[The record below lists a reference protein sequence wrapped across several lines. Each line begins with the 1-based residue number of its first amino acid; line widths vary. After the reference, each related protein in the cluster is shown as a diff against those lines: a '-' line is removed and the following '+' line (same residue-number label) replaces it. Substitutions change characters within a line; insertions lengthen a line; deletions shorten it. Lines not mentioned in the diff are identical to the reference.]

1 MEVNSIDAGSRFLAS
16 TLHEVRTPIQTI
28 ISTVELLGETSLDK
42 EQNEYVHQIE
52 FSANVLLQLANDILD
67 YTKIHSG
74 DLKIE
79 NIPFDVVDL
88 TEHVVDLVSIEAIN
102 KGLEIVTDID
112 TTFPKIIMGDP
123 TRLQQVIL
131 NLVKNAVKFTEK
143 GYVVVRVYNKKEK
156 LFFEVIDS
164 GIGVPKEKQ
173 DLVFENF
180 YQVDASTTRKYGG
193 SGMGLAICKNLV
205 EIMKGKIGVKDNP
218 AGGSIFWFCI
228 PMQVS
233 QIDAQLEEFTPQLTI
248 PEHTKILLVD
258 DNELA
263 LAALATKIKNLGI
276 ETIDTALSGEQALE
290 KISTAAKEKHPYTV
304 VFVDMIMPK
313 MDGWRFASKV
323 TSSLITNKLKMYLV
337 VPEGQMG
344 KDAKMKI
351 LDWFNGYLY
360 KPVKRKQLFTLL
372 NEAFTSLPNI
382 YPVEME
388 AIKNINLA
396 PTNLVP
402 LIEENEIAGNC
413 KVLVA
418 EDHPVN
424 RKLIETFLRKFGAT
438 VYSAEDGEA
447 AVKQI
452 EQHPEIDLVFMDILM
467 PIKSGIDATVEL
479 RAKNY
484 NGIIIACTANNDPND
499 FKTYRELGIND
510 ILVKPFKKNGVRE
523 MLEKWTTVLSIPAA
537 KEIVSLTEVNNSAGD
552 KWDISDFMDT
562 VGGDEE
568 LAVSLMD
575 DFIKQT
581 EEVLAALRPELKKPQ
596 KDFAKLD
603 ELSHKLK
610 GSCAT
615 LSINSLYTPSKT
627 MNEAARKNDFV
638 TVEASETE
646 FELAFIEFKNLEKK
660 WADSLK

>member
-74 DLKIE
+74 DFKLE
-79 NIPFDVVDL
+79 YIPFDVVEL

-112 TTFPKIIMGDP
+112 HTFPKIIMGDP

-143 GYVVVRVYNKKEK
+143 GYVVVRVYCRDEK
-156 LFFEVIDS
+156 LYFEIIDS
-164 GIGVPKEKQ
+164 GIGIPKEKQ
-173 DLVFENF
+173 ELVFNNF

-205 EIMKGKIGVKDNP
+205 DIMKGQIGVKDNP
-218 AGGSIFWFCI
+218 AGGSIFWFSI

-233 QIDAQLEEFTPQLTI
+233 QIDAQLEEFTPHLTI

-276 ETIDTALSGEQALE
+276 SQIDTALSGEQALE
-290 KISTAAKEKHPYTV
+290 KISAAAKEKHPYTV

-313 MDGWRFASKV
+313 MDGWRFASEV

-402 LIEENEIAGNC
+402 LIEENEIARNC

-438 VYSAEDGEA
+438 VYSAEDGAA
-447 AVKQI
+447 AVKMI
-452 EQHPEIDLVFMDILM
+452 EKHPETDLIFMDILM
-467 PIKSGIDATVEL
+467 PVKSGIDATVEL

-510 ILVKPFKKNGVRE
+510 ILVKPFKKDGVRG
-523 MLEKWTTVLSIPAA
+523 MLEKWTAVLTIPEA
-537 KEIVSLTEVNNSAGD
+537 KEIVSLTEVNNLASD

-568 LAVSLMD
+568 LAVSLMN

-581 EEVLAALRPELKKPQ
+581 EEILAELRPELKNPE
-596 KDFAKLD
+596 KDFKKLD

-610 GSCAT
+610 GSCGT
-615 LSINSLYTPSKT
+615 LSISSLYAPAKK
-627 MNEAARKNDFV
+627 MNEAARKDDFV
-638 TVEASETE
+638 TVEASEVE

-660 WADSLK
+660 WSDSLK

>member
-1 MEVNSIDAGSRFLAS
+1 LEVNSIDAGSRFLAS

-28 ISTVELLGETSLDK
+28 ISTIELLEDTQLDK

-67 YTKIHSG
+67 YTKLHSG
-74 DLKIE
+74 DFKIE
-79 NIPFDVVDL
+79 CIPFDVVDL

-102 KGLEIVTDID
+102 KGLEIVTDMD
-112 TTFPKIIMGDP
+112 PSFPKIIMGDP
-123 TRLQQVIL
+123 TRLQQIIL

-143 GYVVVRVYNKKEK
+143 GYVVVRVSSRKKM

-164 GIGVPKEKQ
+164 GIGIPKEKQ
-173 DLVFENF
+173 SLVFNNF

-205 EIMKGKIGVKDNP
+205 EIMKGKIGVKNNP
-218 AGGSIFWFCI
+218 AGGSIFWFSI
-228 PMQVS
+228 PLQAS

-248 PEHTKILLVD
+248 PENTNILIVD

-276 ETIDTALSGEQALE
+276 TKIDTALSGEQALE
-290 KISTAAKEKHPYTV
+290 KISLASKEKHPYTI

-313 MDGWRFASKV
+313 MDGWRFASEV
-323 TSSLITNKLKMYLV
+323 TNSLITNKLKMYLV

-382 YPVEME
+382 YPIEME

-402 LIEENEIAGNC
+402 IIEENEIAQKY

-438 VYSAEDGEA
+438 VYSAEDGAA
-447 AVKQI
+447 AVEQI
-452 EQHPEIDLVFMDILM
+452 EQHPEIDLIFMDILM
-467 PIKSGIDATVEL
+467 PVKSGIDATVEL

-510 ILVKPFKKNGVRE
+510 ILVKPFKKDGVRG
-523 MLEKWTTVLSIPAA
+523 MLEKWTAVLSIPTA
-537 KEIVSLTEVNNSAGD
+537 KEIVSLTEVNNFASD

-575 DFIKQT
+575 DFISQT
-581 EEVLAALRPELKKPQ
+581 EEVLTALRPQLKKPQ
-596 KDFAKLD
+596 KDFGKLD

-615 LSINSLYTPSKT
+615 LSINSLYSPSKK
-627 MNEAARKNDFV
+627 MNEAARKKDFV

-646 FELAFIEFKNLEKK
+646 FELAFIEFKKLEKK